1 VRELG
6 DSNPPGTL
14 GEERRGE
21 KRRGE
26 ERRALEVASR
36 QPHGSRWADFPRKFI
51 AMVKN

>member
-1 VRELG
+1 LETATHQGPWV
-6 DSNPPGTL
+6 
-14 GEERRGE
+14 RRGE
-21 KRRGE
+21 ERRGE